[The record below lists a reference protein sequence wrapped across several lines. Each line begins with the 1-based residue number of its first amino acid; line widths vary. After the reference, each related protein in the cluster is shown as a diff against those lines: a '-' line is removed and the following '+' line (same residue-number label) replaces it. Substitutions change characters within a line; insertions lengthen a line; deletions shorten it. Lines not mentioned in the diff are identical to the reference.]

1 MAILVQ
7 HEINSFN
14 CINIFKGSSM
24 PIIFALCVREL
35 YMENQKHRP
44 LGVTLIAILTVIGG
58 LIFLSS
64 GLVLLIVGIGI
75 VLLAL
80 GIAFL
85 VMAYGLWKGKG
96 WAWTITLILSV
107 IGIIAGIASIAVG
120 NIGAIFSIIIDA
132 VVIYYLYRPNV
143 KAFFGK

>member
-1 MAILVQ
+1 
-7 HEINSFN
+7 
-14 CINIFKGSSM
+14 
-24 PIIFALCVREL
+24 
-35 YMENQKHRP
+35 MENQKHRP
-44 LGVTLIAILTVIGG
+44 LGVTIIAILTIIGG
-58 LIFLSS
+58 IIFLAS

-80 GIAFL
+80 GIAYL

-107 IGIIAGIASIAVG
+107 IGIILGIVSIAAG
-120 NIGAIFSIIIDA
+120 NIGAIIGIIING